1 MPEGPMNIDPKPLD
15 LEVETNIDAAESVE
29 KQKTGLTDIPP
40 ASETVNFPTPAP
52 RLYAGGQKTLNAL
65 KGNRGQ

>member
-1 MPEGPMNIDPKPLD
+1 MPEGPMNIEPKPLD

-29 KQKTGLTDIPP
+29 KQQTGLTDIDPG
-40 ASETVNFPTPAP
+40 STVNFPVHQP

>member
-1 MPEGPMNIDPKPLD
+1 MNIDPKPVE

-29 KQKTGLTDIPP
+29 KQQTGLTDIDPGATAHFP
-40 ASETVNFPTPAP
+40 AHAP

-65 KGNRGQ
+65 RPKRD

>member
-15 LEVETNIDAAESVE
+15 LEVETTFDADEAVES
-29 KQKTGLTDIPP
+29 QKTGITDIDPGATAHFP
-40 ASETVNFPTPAP
+40 AHAP

-65 KGNRGQ
+65 RPKRD